1 MTNSMVFRRRGYN
14 SIRPVDSQKNIVQTV
29 SIVSAAA
36 TNQFTAIST
45 IDAAVLATTNS
56 VTRGARVNTL
66 YFEVWMYG
74 NAVAGVNSPIT
85 WAIVK
90 SPGGS
95 VANPQPSAAGSDKDK
110 KWIMA
115 MGKGLVGASGNGQP
129 GYLIR
134 GWFSIPRKWRRF
146 DSTDEIRLLVENNTA
161 NDLNL
166 CILCIYK
173 WYK

>member
-1 MTNSMVFRRRGYN
+1 M
-14 SIRPVDSQKNIVQTV
+14 DSNKNIVQAIQ
-29 SIVSAAA
+29 IVAAAA
-36 TNQFTAIST
+36 TNSFVLIDTVDTAT
-45 IDAAVLATTNS
+45 LAATSS
-56 VTRGARVNTL
+56 VTRGARVNTVYL
-66 YFEVWMYG
+66 EAWVYG
-74 NAVAGVNSPIT
+74 NAVAGVNSPIA

-95 VANPQPSAAGSDKDK
+95 IANPQPSAAGADKDK

-115 MGKGLVGASGNGQP
+115 MGKGLVGASANGQP

-146 DSTDEIRLLVENNTA
+146 DSDDQLRLLIENNTA

-166 CILCIYK
+166 CELCIYK